1 MDSTKEGVSGKKEV
15 NTGRKSFVV
24 VISESLI
31 DSDRNLECI
40 PTEIDEN
47 GVEVVVFDDIMVAEG
62 NKRRMWSRYGF
73 KDIVYCSNW
82 VFFMKFHH
90 EEDKIPIWVKLCNI
104 PLEAWTVKGI
114 SAIASRIRKLLV
126 MDVVTASKCKQGI
139 GMVRVFGHADNS
151 CPKREPN
158 KPASV
163 SCEKDNTTVQS
174 EEYVANAYKE
184 VDDSKFGKNVKT
196 VYQAK
201 SKNQVE
207 KENTPVKNPVK
218 SIHKNVPNDSSSDEG
233 KSEKSKK
240 NGRKN
245 AGKEKSNKEEDVL
258 EEMNDIAKSMKGN
271 DVKGLSSS
279 KKQKEVVNFIREEK
293 LQVCAILG
301 THLKSKRI
309 RKVYDRIYGRW
320 NWLTNMRQSVLV
332 KMETRNNI
340 KLYGTFIYASNGGDV
355 SLCVGTD
362 TPYLP
367 CWIRRIGCQN
377 SILQLSSFKLQN
389 ASVPALF
396 SLPYTNSVLKSS
408 NVFTLLNALSSI
420 SWIESKSFN
429 FKSLSLYPSMFFSC
443 KMLSSFL

>member
-62 NKRRMWSRYGF
+62 SKRRMWSRYGF

-82 VFFMKFHH
+82 VFFMKFQH

-104 PLEAWTVKGI
+104 PLKAWTVKGI
-114 SAIASRIRKLLV
+114 SAIASRIGKLLV
-126 MDVVTASKCKQGI
+126 MDAVTASKCKQGI
-139 GMVRVFGHADNS
+139 GMVRFVRVLIEVNAKKELAKSIEIVVFGHADNS

-163 SCEKDNTTVQS
+163 SCEKDNTIVQS

-184 VDDSKFGKNVKT
+184 VDDSKFGKNVKI

-207 KENTPVKNPVK
+207 KENTPVK
-218 SIHKNVPNDSSSDEG
+218 SIHKNVLNDSSNDEG

-245 AGKEKSNKEEDVL
+245 AGKEKSNKKEDVL

-271 DVKGLSSS
+271 DVKGMDEGNYGWMKMDDEVRISVIHMA
-279 KKQKEVVNFIREEK
+279 KQ
-293 LQVCAILG
+293 
-301 THLKSKRI
+301 
-309 RKVYDRIYGRW
+309 
-320 NWLTNMRQSVLV
+320 
-332 KMETRNNI
+332 
-340 KLYGTFIYASNGGDV
+340 
-355 SLCVGTD
+355 
-362 TPYLP
+362 
-367 CWIRRIGCQN
+367 
-377 SILQLSSFKLQN
+377 
-389 ASVPALF
+389 
-396 SLPYTNSVLKSS
+396 
-408 NVFTLLNALSSI
+408 
-420 SWIESKSFN
+420 
-429 FKSLSLYPSMFFSC
+429 
-443 KMLSSFL
+443 

>member
-62 NKRRMWSRYGF
+62 SKRRMWSRYGF

-114 SAIASRIRKLLV
+114 SAIASRIGKLLV
-126 MDVVTASKCKQGI
+126 MDAVTASKCKQRI

-184 VDDSKFGKNVKT
+184 VDDRFVELSLD
-196 VYQAK
+196 
-201 SKNQVE
+201 QVE
-207 KENTPVKNPVK
+207 KENTPVK
-218 SIHKNVPNDSSSDEG
+218 SIHKNVLNDSSNDEG

-271 DVKGLSSS
+271 DVKGMDEGVLD
-279 KKQKEVVNFIREEK
+279 
-293 LQVCAILG
+293 VC
-301 THLKSKRI
+301 
-309 RKVYDRIYGRW
+309 
-320 NWLTNMRQSVLV
+320 
-332 KMETRNNI
+332 
-340 KLYGTFIYASNGGDV
+340 
-355 SLCVGTD
+355 
-362 TPYLP
+362 
-367 CWIRRIGCQN
+367 
-377 SILQLSSFKLQN
+377 
-389 ASVPALF
+389 
-396 SLPYTNSVLKSS
+396 
-408 NVFTLLNALSSI
+408 
-420 SWIESKSFN
+420 
-429 FKSLSLYPSMFFSC
+429 
-443 KMLSSFL
+443 